1 MDSIADSDHRASENT
16 GLDPR
21 AERAEHAGGSLGGRH
36 CGRVPWTA
44 WAGFGSSWLSAPD
57 SYWRRRFLILA
68 SGLAVLCLI
77 TWGVSDLLGPAQPI
91 GRPGAAQAAGN
102 RLTLPPAASGPPST
116 PSPATPPASTAAGG
130 TVPPTPIPG
139 TAPGAAASVPPGS
152 ATATLASPGQS
163 PSAGIAPGQCLPASI
178 VLSLFS
184 AQPKY
189 SPAQQPR
196 FTVYVV
202 STAPGTCQLPYQ
214 PPFAHVIVT
223 RNGEVVWDSASCPA
237 TGATGGPGGS
247 GGAAQKMPLAQGVP
261 KVTSLSWNRK
271 AASPG
276 CAGSL
281 PAGAS
286 GTFDVVAMAGGKSSP
301 VRTITL
307 TRK

>member
-1 MDSIADSDHRASENT
+1 MESIADSDHRAVGDT
-16 GLDPR
+16 GIDPP
-21 AERAEHAGGSLGGRH
+21 AERANRGGGPLEGPLGGRRSR
-36 CGRVPWTA
+36 RVPWTA
-44 WAGFGSSWLSAPD
+44 WAGFGGSWLSAPD

-91 GRPGAAQAAGN
+91 GRAGAAHAADN
-102 RLTLPPAASGPPST
+102 RLTLPPAAYGPPST
-116 PSPATPPASTAAGG
+116 PSPAASSASSA
-130 TVPPTPIPG
+130 VSLTPIPG
-139 TAPGAAASVPPGS
+139 TASASAS
-152 ATATLASPGQS
+152 TLASPGQS
-163 PSAGIAPGQCLPASI
+163 PSAGIAPGQCATASI

-223 RNGEVVWDSASCPA
+223 RNGQVVWDSASCPA
-237 TGATGGPGGS
+237 AGGTGGAP
-247 GGAAQKMPLAQGVP
+247 QKMPLTEGVP

-271 AASPG
+271 ATSPG
-276 CAGSL
+276 CAGFL

-286 GTFDVVAMAGGKSSP
+286 GTFDVVAMADGKSSP
-301 VRTITL
+301 VRAITL
-307 TRK
+307 TGK

>member
-1 MDSIADSDHRASENT
+1 MESIADSDHRAVEDT

-21 AERAEHAGGSLGGRH
+21 AGRAERGGGPVGRH
-36 CGRVPWTA
+36 RSRRVPWTA
-44 WAGFGSSWLSAPD
+44 WAGFGGSWLSAPD

-91 GRPGAAQAAGN
+91 GRGGAAQAASN
-102 RLTLPPAASGPPST
+102 RLTLPPAAYGPPSPPAPAI
-116 PSPATPPASTAAGG
+116 PSAPAPATPSAAG
-130 TVPPTPIPG
+130 VVSPAPMPG
-139 TAPGAAASVPPGS
+139 TASASGAAASVP
-152 ATATLASPGQS
+152 A
-163 PSAGIAPGQCLPASI
+163 GQCPSASI

-237 TGATGGPGGS
+237 PGTPGGA
-247 GGAAQKMPLAQGVP
+247 GGAALKLPLTEGVP
-261 KVTSLSWNRK
+261 KVTSLSW
-271 AASPG
+271 
-276 CAGSL
+276 
-281 PAGAS
+281 
-286 GTFDVVAMAGGKSSP
+286 
-301 VRTITL
+301 
-307 TRK
+307 